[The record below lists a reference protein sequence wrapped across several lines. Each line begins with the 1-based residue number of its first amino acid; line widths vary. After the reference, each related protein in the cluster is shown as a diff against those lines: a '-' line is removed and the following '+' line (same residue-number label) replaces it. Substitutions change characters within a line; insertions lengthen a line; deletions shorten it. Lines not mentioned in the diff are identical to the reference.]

1 MMKTKIKALI
11 VRATL
16 WGLIPPAFAEWL
28 IYVGGLR
35 NA

>member
-16 WGLIPPAFAEWL
+16 WGIISPALAEW
-28 IYVGGLR
+28 IIQHGGLR
-35 NA
+35 HV